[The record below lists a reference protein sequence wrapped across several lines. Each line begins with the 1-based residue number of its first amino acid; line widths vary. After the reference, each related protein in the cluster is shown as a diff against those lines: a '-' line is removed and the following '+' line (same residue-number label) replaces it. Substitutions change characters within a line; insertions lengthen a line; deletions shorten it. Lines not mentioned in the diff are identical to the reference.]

1 MRLRDCKL
9 GSTTVVPFETAIAVA
24 AEGFIT
30 YTRTDSPAMDE
41 DTVQEVRQAVLDI
54 YGSDFLVEKP
64 AVYK

>member
-1 MRLRDCKL
+1 MAPLE
-9 GSTTVVPFETAIAVA
+9 TETAAA

-41 DTVQEVRQAVLDI
+41 DTVQEVRQAVTDI
-54 YGSDFLVEKP
+54 YGSEFLMEKP